1 MVRLLSSGKAIIH
14 YYYSLVNHVN
24 QAMFTNTVNII
35 YRKINSINYL
45 LGQTALVYILSPE
58 VSLIQGIKCKV
69 RRERQMSEQTKL
81 TSYWQK
87 KLLKELCD
95 KIVSEDFLMLKYCPN
110 R

>member
-1 MVRLLSSGKAIIH
+1 M
-14 YYYSLVNHVN
+14 
-24 QAMFTNTVNII
+24 
-35 YRKINSINYL
+35 
-45 LGQTALVYILSPE
+45 GQTALVYIPSAE

-69 RRERQMSEQTKL
+69 RKERQISEQTKL